1 MKSNQAHET
10 IIQAGDLEIIYVF
23 EVTPKTLGQIT
34 AIAEWRGFIHGL
46 ETFEHFDFG
55 DLERNH
61 EIEEAVASVC
71 IEGAS
76 INVKEAQT
84 LMENEDELDM
94 DALNKSQRE
103 LVAYLDAMKMLDD
116 FRDCRDRPILE
127 SDIRGLHKL
136 ITSGTL
142 RPEDQGKYRLTD
154 VIVGDKDPD
163 GKIIERYK
171 PPRAEELPVLMEGFV
186 EWLNRS
192 KDGPDKLHTAIAA
205 GLSHFELVRIH
216 PFKDGNGRTTRL
228 LATLL
233 LLQRDYDFKKM
244 FCITE
249 YYNRN
254 RDRYYDAL
262 QCVEVIDKSEER
274 IVLDA
279 SKWLKYFLGG
289 LAYQIVAAQKRVQI
303 LVKKSQNT

>member
-1 MKSNQAHET
+1 MHET
-10 IIQAGDLEIIYVF
+10 SIQTGDLEIIYRF

-34 AIAEWRGFIHGL
+34 AIAGWRGFIHGL

-84 LMENEDELDM
+84 LMENEEELDM
-94 DALNKSQRE
+94 DALNKSQKE
-103 LVAYLDAMKMLDD
+103 LVAYLEA
-116 FRDCRDRPILE
+116 
-127 SDIRGLHKL
+127 
-136 ITSGTL
+136 
-142 RPEDQGKYRLTD
+142 
-154 VIVGDKDPD
+154 
-163 GKIIERYK
+163 
-171 PPRAEELPVLMEGFV
+171 
-186 EWLNRS
+186 
-192 KDGPDKLHTAIAA
+192 
-205 GLSHFELVRIH
+205 
-216 PFKDGNGRTTRL
+216 
-228 LATLL
+228 
-233 LLQRDYDFKKM
+233 KKM

-262 QCVEVIDKSEER
+262 QCVEVIDKTDGR
-274 IVLDA
+274 LVLDA

-289 LAYQIVAAQKRVQI
+289 LAYQIVAAQKRVQT
-303 LVKKSQNT
+303 LVEKSQNT

>member
-1 MKSNQAHET
+1 MHET
-10 IIQAGDLEIIYVF
+10 RISAGDLEIIYQF
-23 EVTPKTLGQIT
+23 EVTQKTLGQIT
-34 AIAEWRGFIHGL
+34 AIAGWRGFIHGL

-84 LMENEDELDM
+84 LMENEEELDM
-94 DALNKSQRE
+94 DALNKSQKE
-103 LVAYLDAMKMLDD
+103 LIAYLEAMKMLDE
-116 FRDCRDRPILE
+116 FRDSRDRPILE

-136 ITSGTL
+136 ITKETL
-142 RPEDQGKYRLTD
+142 RAEDQGMYRLTD

-186 EWLNRS
+186 EWLNRC

-254 RDRYYDAL
+254 RDKYYDAL
-262 QCVEVIDKSEER
+262 QCVEVIDKSEGR

-303 LVKKSQNT
+303 LVEKSQNT